1 MQPLAGQHCFISG
14 GSRGIGLAIARLFAA
29 KGAGCTLIGRNEQ
42 TLVTAM
48 GSLYRQDRSEQQHF
62 TAPFDVSKQDGWE
75 KLLSDS
81 KARSCDILV
90 NAAGV
95 SQNSLLC
102 KTSTADLTEII
113 DTNLVG
119 TILGC
124 RQVIPKMMKQR
135 KGCIIN
141 VASLLATHG
150 GRGAS
155 VYAASK
161 AGVVGLTRSLAWEV
175 GRFGIRANVLLPG
188 YIQTDMTRALSNH
201 KELSALIPLGRLGLV
216 EDVANAALFLAQNS
230 YAHNCV
236 LNIDGGL
243 SAT

>member
-1 MQPLAGQHCFISG
+1 MQSLAGKHCFISG

-29 KGAGCTLIGRNEQ
+29 QGAGCTLIGRDEH
-42 TLVTAM
+42 TLLSAANSLHRQE
-48 GSLYRQDRSEQQHF
+48 GSSQQHYT
-62 TAPFDVSKQDGWE
+62 TAFDVSTQNGWE
-75 KLLSDS
+75 KLISDS
-81 KARSCDILV
+81 KLQTCDILV

-95 SQNSLLC
+95 SQNSFLFN
-102 KTSTADLTEII
+102 TSRLDVTEII
-113 DTNLVG
+113 ATNLTG
-119 TILGC
+119 TIWGC
-124 RQVIPKMMKQR
+124 KHFIPKMMKQR

-188 YIQTDMTRALSNH
+188 YIQTDMTKDMDRKN
-201 KELSALIPLGRLGLV
+201 ELSALIPLGRLGLV
-216 EDVANAALFLAQNS
+216 EEVANAALFLAQNS